1 MRKVAFR
8 LGLAL
13 AALALTLP
21 MMAKADSKT
30 ASSEAKPK
38 NTTLT
43 IDSPVKF
50 GDTTVKPGTYKLV
63 IDSDKA
69 TLENGKAVVASA
81 AGHWQDGK
89 QKVESTGFET
99 TNGAIDTIFVHGESS
114 AFVLGNGSQVS
125 KK

>member
-8 LGLAL
+8 LGLAV

-21 MMAKADSKT
+21 MVKADNKA

-38 NTTLT
+38 SSTLT

-63 IDSDKA
+63 IESDKA
-69 TLENGKAVVASA
+69 TIENGKTVVASA
-81 AGHWQDGK
+81 PGHWEDRK
-89 QKVESTGFET
+89 QKVDSTGFET
-99 TNGAIDTIFVHGESS
+99 TNGAVDSIFVHGESS
-114 AFVLGNGSQVS
+114 AFVLGGQVS